1 MRLLVTGGAGF
12 QGRQLVAHW
21 LQAGHEVTVLNTYSE
36 AAERAAADL
45 ARDARLVWGSVTDKE
60 IVHKTARGQDVVV
73 HLAARIS
80 VDESIAD
87 PAAILSVNVMG
98 TFNVLEAVRGEGAR
112 MIYASSC
119 EAYGYAK
126 PPVTEQSE
134 LRPHSPYAASKAAA
148 DRLCYAYYKTYGVDV
163 TILRPC
169 NIYGEGQKADRGGAV
184 IPTMVGRGLAGQP
197 IMLAGDGSQRR
208 EYMHV
213 SDLVAAYDLFLNATG
228 HGGEIFNVGT
238 GETISIKD
246 IADVVS
252 AKLGV
257 PVEHHEARP
266 GEVLGFGLESSKARA
281 LGFSPQ
287 VGFEDGLSRYIEWRR
302 DQQGS

>member
-1 MRLLVTGGAGF
+1 MRVLVTGGAGF
-12 QGRQLVAHW
+12 QGSHLVARW
-21 LQAGHEVTVLNTYSE
+21 LQGGHEVTVLNTYSE
-36 AAERAAADL
+36 AAERAAAHL
-45 ARDARLVWGSVTDKE
+45 ASDARLVWGSVTDKE
-60 IVHKTARGQDVVV
+60 IVHKTVRGQDVVV

-87 PAAILSVNVMG
+87 PASILSVNVMG
-98 TFNVLEAVRGEGAR
+98 TFNVLEAVREEGAR
-112 MIYASSC
+112 MVYASSC
-119 EAYGYAK
+119 EAYGYAE

-184 IPTMVGRGLAGQP
+184 IPTMVGRGLASQP
-197 IMLAGDGSQRR
+197 IIVAGDGSQRR

-213 SDLVAAYDLFLNATG
+213 SDLVAAYDMFLNAPG

-238 GETISIKD
+238 GETVSIKQ
-246 IADVVS
+246 IADVV
-252 AKLGV
+252 AGKLGV

-266 GEVLGFGLESSKARA
+266 GEVPGFGLESSKARS

-287 VGFEDGLSRYIEWRR
+287 VGFEEGLARYIEWRKDAQR
-302 DQQGS
+302 A